1 VVPKRVNLYRVNR
14 EALDRQTAFGFDQVT
29 LTEAARAV
37 RLIVSPE
44 AVADDMVRKAPAPA
58 TTVARLDTAL
68 KPIREDLGRAGEKIV
83 RAEARFD
90 DRVGRLEQDLLG
102 RLARV
107 ETETGQRITALE
119 ARLGQY
125 KALMAE
131 GAYLRT
137 VDVTFHCRP
146 GEKVKPVFVPVGTD
160 QLPGASGPTF
170 LGADIEYLGNDTGEG
185 ISEQKVTAAR
195 KDGRFGVLVSVTPA
209 RVRVRDSKVTVKLF
223 VFSKGGPLAVGASE
237 PGS

>member
-1 VVPKRVNLYRVNR
+1 MSKAVDTYQSTQNVREFERTLRDLLVAVLNRKGSTEYTVEGERLVPKRVNLYRVNR

-37 RLIVSPE
+37 RLVVSAE
-44 AVADDMVRKAPAPA
+44 AVADDAVRKAPAPA
-58 TTVARLDTAL
+58 TTVERLDTAL
-68 KPIREDLGRAGEKIV
+68 KPVREELGRTGEKLV

-90 DRVGRLEQDLLG
+90 DRVGRLEQDVRD

-107 ETETGQRITALE
+107 EAETGQRITAVE

-146 GEKVKPVFVPVGTD
+146 GEKVKPVFVPVGAD
-160 QLPGASGPTF
+160 PAASGPPRRCSGPTSSTW
-170 LGADIEYLGNDTGEG
+170 GT
-185 ISEQKVTAAR
+185 TP
-195 KDGRFGVLVSVTPA
+195 GR
-209 RVRVRDSKVTVKLF
+209 
-223 VFSKGGPLAVGASE
+223 
-237 PGS
+237 GSSTRR